1 MPAVI
6 SRLDGHRRAAVKRLP
21 HAPNSAPEFI
31 QRNNGMVPHD
41 WQIDMAEALLLG
53 LDCSL
58 IAGTGAGKTMPFIMP
73 LFVESEKIIII
84 ISPLNA
90 LEVDQIFTGLA
101 LDVIDGGGV
110 VIMGTVGAS
119 FLSRIHPGA
128 ALVISTV
135 PRLPPSML
143 HRQIAVEERTRIVRE
158 QEVEAL
164 RL

>member
-6 SRLDGHRRAAVKRLP
+6 SRLDGHRRAAVKSAEILQKARDDALKSRSYQT
-21 HAPNSAPEFI
+21 APTRAKLRTEFI

-90 LEVDQIFTGLA
+90 LEVDQ
-101 LDVIDGGGV
+101 
-110 VIMGTVGAS
+110 
-119 FLSRIHPGA
+119 
-128 ALVISTV
+128 
-135 PRLPPSML
+135 
-143 HRQIAVEERTRIVRE
+143 VRD
-158 QEVEAL
+158 
-164 RL
+164 